1 MRTERRLVRKYGE
14 SAALLLDFAA
24 GIVFAISVVS
34 FHPSPQDEANEGS
47 EIDYVVSELEKARTY
62 GIVGVVLLMLSFVV
76 KVLYADVHKK
86 RP

>member
-34 FHPSPQDEANEGS
+34 FHPSPQASEAS
-47 EIDYVVSELEKARTY
+47 KIDYVVRELEKARTY
-62 GIVGVVLLMLSFVV
+62 GIMGVVLLMLSFVV